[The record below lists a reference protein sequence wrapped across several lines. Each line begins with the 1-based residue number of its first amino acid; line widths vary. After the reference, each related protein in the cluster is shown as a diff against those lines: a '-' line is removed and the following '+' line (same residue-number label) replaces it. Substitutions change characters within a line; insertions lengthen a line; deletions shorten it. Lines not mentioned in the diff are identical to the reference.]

1 MYHSEKERCGYM
13 CRVDTKRSRR
23 LQIDTYNDFNAL
35 KMQLLNKLKPT
46 EHNNFDDRL
55 IFVYQFCSLKSVLNN
70 HQGIYYDKSA
80 PPAAGLAPKCNRLKL
95 C

>member
-1 MYHSEKERCGYM
+1 M
-13 CRVDTKRSRR
+13 DTKRSRR

-35 KMQLLNKLKPT
+35 KMQLLNKLKR
-46 EHNNFDDRL
+46 RL
-55 IFVYQFCSLKSVLNN
+55 IFVYQFCSLKIVLNN